1 MTETKTNPN
10 VDTSLVQH
18 SAEGRRVVE
27 NTGCGDRT
35 SNPNSR
41 SSGHAENPRTTLFR
55 LRFFSEITDEDWN
68 DWRWQSR
75 HRIRTL
81 DQFERMLE
89 LSSEERNALTEGGT
103 LLPNAITPYFMSLL
117 DPADAL
123 QPLRRTVVPTT
134 HEFIRTPGEADDPLR
149 EDAHS
154 PIPGLVHRYRD
165 RVLLL
170 PLDFCS
176 TYCRYCTRSRV
187 VGQGELLPNTPR
199 LEAIFHYLEET
210 PTVRD
215 VVISGGE
222 PLALSDDKLEW
233 ILGRL
238 RAIPH
243 IECLRISTK
252 MPAVLPQ
259 RITPDLCTML
269 RKYHPLWISLQFL
282 HPDECT
288 PEAAHACMQLAD
300 AGIPLHST
308 TVLLKGVNDSVD
320 VMRQLMHQLLVMR
333 VRPDFIY
340 QCDPISGSAHFRTP
354 VSKGLEI
361 IQGLR
366 GQTSGDAVPA
376 FVINAP
382 GEGGRIVL
390 SPDAVLGRVGDDL
403 LLKNFEGRV
412 LRYRDTLQDTSGE
425 NLKAASASNS
435 ELNKRRF
442 ELIDREIQGTISD
455 SEKSELLQLTQ
466 LLRERIDADANLP
479 LQGARTLHSYL
490 LGLQTPNYSP

>member
-1 MTETKTNPN
+1 M
-10 VDTSLVQH
+10 QH
-18 SAEGRRVVE
+18 SAEGRHVVE
-27 NTGCGDRT
+27 KAGCGDRT

-41 SSGHAENPRTTLFR
+41 CSGRAENPRTTLFR
-55 LRFFSEITDEDWN
+55 LRFFPEITDEDWN

-75 HRIRTL
+75 HR
-81 DQFERMLE
+81 
-89 LSSEERNALTEGGT
+89 
-103 LLPNAITPYFMSLL
+103 
-117 DPADAL
+117 
-123 QPLRRTVVPTT
+123 
-134 HEFIRTPGEADDPLR
+134 IRTPGEADDPLR

-154 PIPGLVHRYRD
+154 PIPGLVHRYPD

-187 VGQGELLPNTPR
+187 VGQGVLQPSTPR

-243 IECLRISTK
+243 IEYLRISTK

-308 TVLLKGVNDSVD
+308 TVLLKGVNDS
-320 VMRQLMHQLLVMR
+320 
-333 VRPDFIY
+333 
-340 QCDPISGSAHFRTP
+340 P
-354 VSKGLEI
+354 VAGCCA
-361 IQGLR
+361 R
-366 GQTSGDAVPA
+366 A
-376 FVINAP
+376 
-382 GEGGRIVL
+382 
-390 SPDAVLGRVGDDL
+390 
-403 LLKNFEGRV
+403 
-412 LRYRDTLQDTSGE
+412 
-425 NLKAASASNS
+425 
-435 ELNKRRF
+435 RR
-442 ELIDREIQGTISD
+442 R
-455 SEKSELLQLTQ
+455 
-466 LLRERIDADANLP
+466 
-479 LQGARTLHSYL
+479 
-490 LGLQTPNYSP
+490 

>member
-1 MTETKTNPN
+1 
-10 VDTSLVQH
+10 
-18 SAEGRRVVE
+18 
-27 NTGCGDRT
+27 
-35 SNPNSR
+35 
-41 SSGHAENPRTTLFR
+41 LFR
-55 LRFFSEITDEDWN
+55 LRFFPEITDEDWN

-81 DQFERMLE
+81 VQFERMLE

-103 LLPNAITPYFMSLL
+103 LLPIAITPYFMSLL

-154 PIPGLVHRYRD
+154 PIPGLVHRYPD

-187 VGQGELLPNTPR
+187 VGQGVLQPSTPR

-243 IECLRISTK
+243 IEYLRISTK

-308 TVLLKGVNDSVD
+308 TVLLKGVNDS
-320 VMRQLMHQLLVMR
+320 
-333 VRPDFIY
+333 
-340 QCDPISGSAHFRTP
+340 P
-354 VSKGLEI
+354 VAGCCA
-361 IQGLR
+361 R
-366 GQTSGDAVPA
+366 A
-376 FVINAP
+376 
-382 GEGGRIVL
+382 
-390 SPDAVLGRVGDDL
+390 
-403 LLKNFEGRV
+403 
-412 LRYRDTLQDTSGE
+412 
-425 NLKAASASNS
+425 
-435 ELNKRRF
+435 RR
-442 ELIDREIQGTISD
+442 R
-455 SEKSELLQLTQ
+455 
-466 LLRERIDADANLP
+466 
-479 LQGARTLHSYL
+479 
-490 LGLQTPNYSP
+490 